1 MELVLFIGLQGAGK
15 SSFFRDRFAQ
25 THVLVSKDLLRNNR
39 RPERRQCQLIEAALA
54 DDRSVVVDNTN
65 PTPEVRQPLIAL
77 ARAAGADV
85 VGYYLASPLADCLER
100 NRGRVGKT
108 RVPDVALYTTAKVL
122 TPPSYA
128 EGFDRLYHVRAAS
141 GGWEVTDWDEGS
153 HAGK

>member
-15 SSFFRDRFAQ
+15 STFYRNRFAQ
-25 THVLVSKDLLRNNR
+25 GHVLVSKDLLRNNR
-39 RPERRQCQLIEAALA
+39 RPERRQRQLIEVALA
-54 DDRSVVVDNTN
+54 EGRSVVVDNTN

-77 ARAAGADV
+77 ARAAGAQV
-85 VGYYLASPLADCLER
+85 IGYYFESRLEDCLER

-108 RVPDVALYTTAKVL
+108 RVPDVALYATAKVL
-122 TPPSYA
+122 TTPSYA
-128 EGFDRLYHVRAAS
+128 EGFDRLCHVRTAS